1 MLVRTLT
8 TGIILAAGAFAQ
20 MSSFPKPS
28 YFRETFSKT
37 QPKVELK
44 DPVRLKDF
52 VAGDKLELSLKN
64 YLALVVAN
72 NTDIQLQMLSLE
84 TPKNAIQ
91 RAFGMWDPR
100 AVANFSSTRSTT
112 PPISLLEGASSASN
126 SVSKQLSQP
135 LAMSVTQLLPTG
147 TSYTASWGGSKSTSN
162 NSNNFYNPALTSNL
176 AIQFSQPLLQNRGSY
191 VNRLSLM
198 VARSR
203 LKGSQFGQTSQ
214 FINLISTA
222 ENAYWDEVSARENL
236 RVALSA
242 EDTAGKFL
250 ELQQKQLELGA
261 LSPLDIYQAE
271 QTLASRKLDTAQAK
285 FRLVQLEDALRRQI
299 GADLDP
305 EARKLAIVLTETVE
319 VPSTTE
325 AMDREQM
332 VQQATSTRQDLK
344 AVAQNL
350 DIDVLSIQQSRNALL
365 PNLALTGNYT
375 VNGRGGLLVQRT
387 NAFNDTGTS
396 SVITSIPGGLPDA
409 LSQMF
414 GFGFSSYQLGLRLT
428 LPIRSRAASADMADA
443 IVRKKQD
450 ALTLRTTQQSIR
462 LSVLNA
468 ITNLESSKES
478 VKLAK
483 IALDYA
489 EKNLDAA
496 NKKYELGTGL
506 QLDVSN
512 AQDRK
517 VQAESQVVSNAIQ
530 VRKNLINLLV
540 QTGTLLDERGIVI
553 QP

>member
-1 MLVRTLT
+1 MLLRPFIAGILLT
-8 TGIILAAGAFAQ
+8 AGAFAQ
-20 MSSFPKPS
+20 VSSFPKPS
-28 YFRETFSKT
+28 YFRETFNKT

-52 VAGDKLELSLKN
+52 VVGDKLELSLKD

-72 NTDIQLQMLSLE
+72 NTDVQIQMLSLE

-91 RAFGMWDPR
+91 RAFGAWDPR
-100 AVANFSSTRSTT
+100 AQANFNSTRATT
-112 PPISLLEGASSASN
+112 PPISTLEGAA
-126 SVSKQLSQP
+126 VVKTLSQP
-135 LAMSVTQLLPTG
+135 LTMSVTQTLSTG
-147 TSYTASWGGSKSTSN
+147 TSYTASWGGGKNVSN
-162 NSNNFYNPALTSNL
+162 SSNNFFNPALTSNM
-176 AIQFSQPLLQNRGSY
+176 AIAFSQPLIQNRGSY
-191 VNRLSLM
+191 VNKLSLM
-198 VARSR
+198 IARSR
-203 LKGSQFGQTSQ
+203 LRGSEFNQTTQ

-222 ENAYWDEVSARENL
+222 ENSYWDLVSARENL
-236 RVALSA
+236 RVVLSA

-271 QTLASRKLDTAQAK
+271 QTMASRKLDVAQAR
-285 FRLVQLEDALRRQI
+285 FRLAQLEDTLRKQI

-305 EARKLAIVLTETVE
+305 DARKIPLVLTETVD
-319 VPSTTE
+319 VPATTDPI
-325 AMDREQM
+325 DREAT
-332 VQQATSTRQDLK
+332 VQKATATRPDLR
-344 AVAQNL
+344 AASQNL
-350 DIDVLSIQQSRNALL
+350 DIDDLSIHQARNALL

-375 VNGRGGLLVQRT
+375 TNGRGGVLLVRAGGNT
-387 NAFNDTGTS
+387 PL
-396 SVITSIPGGLPDA
+396 VSIPGGLPDA
-409 LSQMF
+409 LEQMF

-428 LPIRSRAASADMADA
+428 LPIRNRAASADMADA

-450 ALTLRTTQQSIR
+450 SLTVRNTQQTIR

-468 ITNLESSKES
+468 ITNLESSRES

-540 QTGTLLDERGIVI
+540 QTGSLLDERGIVI